1 MSSLREQY
9 KIREFQQARQALD
22 GYYSAINSLARL
34 IKGQAAQEKIDEQGY
49 AIREARGRLQR
60 AIEGLGFTVM
70 NHVG

>member
-22 GYYSAINSLARL
+22 GHYSAINSLARL